1 MTVMEI
7 LEQLKKINQERLLE
21 SHHDGF
27 YDGFFSQN
35 YSDIDALNTVIIL
48 LIYLK
53 DKKPSDRVTI
63 AEIFEAA
70 DIER

>member
-1 MTVMEI
+1 MTVREI
-7 LEQLKKINQERLLE
+7 LEQLKKINQERLVE
-21 SHHDGF
+21 AHHDGF
-27 YDGFFSQN
+27 YDGFFSQG

-48 LIYLK
+48 LMYLN
-53 DKKPSDRVTI
+53 DKKLTDRVTI

>member
-1 MTVMEI
+1 MTVREI
-7 LEQLKKINQERLLE
+7 LEQLKKINQERLSE
-21 SHHDGF
+21 AYHDGF
-27 YDGFFSQN
+27 YDGFFSQS

-48 LIYLK
+48 LMYLN
-53 DKKPSDRVTI
+53 DKKPTDSVTV